1 MKKLEMETFILS
13 KNKSTITFL
22 LNGPDSSL
30 LIRKITLRTSENNK
44 NLSSI
49 ISSLNLS
56 YELKYVVFND
66 AEDRFIDERKQISP
80 ITISLDSCHTQA
92 IFDLNLRINN
102 EKFTVGI
109 NPNQKCYT
117 TLKFEL
123 IEKESIE
130 QEYELKFEVEP
141 YHIKLKNDRS

>member
-30 LIRKITLRTSENNK
+30 LIRKITLQTSENNK

-80 ITISLDSCHTQA
+80 ITISLDPCHTEA

-102 EKFTVGI
+102 EKFTVGN

-117 TLKFEL
+117 TLKLAL
-123 IEKESIE
+123 IETSSIE

-141 YHIKLKNDRS
+141 YNINQPDF